1 MSNVEKI
8 HLVGAPL
15 GNKISEFFGLDLAS
29 LQYYFR

>member
-15 GNKISEFFGLDLAS
+15 GNKTSEFFGLDQ
-29 LQYYFR
+29 QYYFR